1 MGKNEQQEVLENI
14 TAATLETLEKVGYDN
29 VILIAINSKIKDP
42 GEDVIA
48 LKGSVEGLAYMTIR
62 LLSDYLKELL
72 NEFSQS
78 LGITEIRLIL
88 MSSINNVNGEKYYG
102 NLFFRL
108 RKQANKTKKQ

>member
-62 LLSDYLKELL
+62 LFERLPQRIVERILTIIRHYRNKADSDELD
-72 NEFSQS
+72 
-78 LGITEIRLIL
+78 
-88 MSSINNVNGEKYYG
+88 K
-102 NLFFRL
+102 
-108 RKQANKTKKQ
+108 